1 MNNEPEIQSASE
13 LLGTKITVNGQE
25 IIFSELS
32 IYEAISDASSFSFNW
47 RQAENKFNIS
57 DHHDFY
63 GKNLGGEVVIT
74 IGTKFNFKGFIFSIN
89 CFNQEDYA
97 IEYQIEGKGTAGVL
111 SMGLSCKTF
120 HKKKLSEIV
129 KEVLSGTGIAI
140 KLNIENDL
148 EAYYTVQYNQS
159 IWDFLCMLAAR
170 NGLWF
175 YYTGVELYM
184 GKQQATPTKLTNGS
198 NLFNWQFT
206 GKVIADTLNSASF
219 DIFKGV
225 GIKGKGQL
233 ISQKGFFEASVKGGN
248 KINKVEPKQHST
260 QEVVEKN
267 LKSGLSFNM
276 ESVLSNSVH
285 VTGNSYALEVRTG
298 VTVTINNFSGISQ
311 GDYIVTKVE
320 HNCQETYH
328 YTNSFTA
335 IPATAKVP
343 PNTKALLHP
352 LAMAQPAKVVDN
364 EDKDGLDRIKV
375 RFPWQ
380 AEKEQSPWVPV
391 LVPHAGRNKGF
402 RFLPELGDSVMV
414 GFMDDNAERPY
425 IMGAFFNNEQK
436 SGLKHE
442 ENKQKFIGT
451 VSGRRLTWDEDKEI
465 LALNDNTF
473 DFPAN
478 KLTMS
483 REKGQES
490 LKIESGTNKSNG
502 SIIEM
507 KNEKNLEIGML
518 SGGAL
523 VAKIIFDSKSKK
535 ITIESDD
542 LVEIKSQK
550 KITMEAPEI
559 EIKAQKKLTL
569 ESTAEVGMK
578 GANVKIAADVQL
590 EAKGTNAT
598 FEGSA
603 MAEFKGGA
611 MAVLKGGVV
620 MIN

>member
-1 MNNEPEIQSASE
+1 
-13 LLGTKITVNGQE
+13 
-25 IIFSELS
+25 
-32 IYEAISDASSFSFNW
+32 
-47 RQAENKFNIS
+47 
-57 DHHDFY
+57 
-63 GKNLGGEVVIT
+63 
-74 IGTKFNFKGFIFSIN
+74 
-89 CFNQEDYA
+89 
-97 IEYQIEGKGTAGVL
+97 
-111 SMGLSCKTF
+111 
-120 HKKKLSEIV
+120 
-129 KEVLSGTGIAI
+129 
-140 KLNIENDL
+140 
-148 EAYYTVQYNQS
+148 
-159 IWDFLCMLAAR
+159 
-170 NGLWF
+170 
-175 YYTGVELYM
+175 
-184 GKQQATPTKLTNGS
+184 
-198 NLFNWQFT
+198 
-206 GKVIADTLNSASF
+206 
-219 DIFKGV
+219 
-225 GIKGKGQL
+225 
-233 ISQKGFFEASVKGGN
+233 
-248 KINKVEPKQHST
+248 
-260 QEVVEKN
+260 
-267 LKSGLSFNM
+267 
-276 ESVLSNSVH
+276 
-285 VTGNSYALEVRTG
+285 
-298 VTVTINNFSGISQ
+298 
-311 GDYIVTKVE
+311 
-320 HNCQETYH
+320 
-328 YTNSFTA
+328 
-335 IPATAKVP
+335 
-343 PNTKALLHP
+343 
-352 LAMAQPAKVVDN
+352 
-364 EDKDGLDRIKV
+364 
-375 RFPWQ
+375 
-380 AEKEQSPWVPV
+380 
-391 LVPHAGRNKGF
+391 
-402 RFLPELGDSVMV
+402 
-414 GFMDDNAERPY
+414 
-425 IMGAFFNNEQK
+425 MGAFFNNEQK

-451 VSGRRLTWDEDKEI
+451 VSGRRLLWDEEKDI

-611 MAVLKGGVV
+611 MAVLKGAIV